1 MHLHFSTSQL
11 KTAASIWRRGLK
23 SSKRLTGLLVR
34 AVPLIVG
41 ANSLSWVKA
50 AFVFSRFVT
59 SFIKCQGQRG
69 LAIYLKAANVSLM
82 RALAGKRI
90 VNPRDAGAAVS
101 LSNSGFPRVIP
112 GAHRLRMAQGDVGVI
127 RLWLGFFTLYRVL
140 EFRGKLSLRTIT
152 DPGVYLSISY
162 LDRFKGFSKRF
173 KTSLVGMGGKVFRTD
188 IVPQQNRT
196 AEWLDTLFE
205 FVAAKGHSPYGG
217 STAHLYKANYRQ
229 ELWGYVVKLFPL
241 MKSGPN
247 SQKGSISVAMLIH
260 DVATWFKHPAL
271 LTSLVTL
278 VALTRQWHLVDN
290 PAWVAGRWLFR
301 KNQTPVEAG
310 KRREST
316 TAHPGSREQ
325 FPRDTRKIQ
334 DPLVWKKGQLGRL
347 SIVEEPGKMRVV
359 AMVDC
364 WTQWFLYPLHRFIF
378 DKLLRVIP
386 QDGTFDQLKP
396 VKRLIGLMREKRP
409 PACFS
414 FDLSAATD
422 RIPLKLQQALL
433 GEFLTDE
440 FAHHWGNLLV
450 GRQYATPPIVRR
462 TFGKVLSAVSYS
474 VGQPMGAYSSW
485 AMLALVHHA
494 IIQWAAERAGRSGW
508 FELYAVLGDD
518 VVIGDRGVA
527 DEYVLIMEEIGVKIG
542 FSKSIISN
550 NLSIEFAKRFFYRGT
565 EVTPLPLVGIA
576 VGWLGVSGVPEIM
589 KIIEAKTGKLPTLSL
604 LAKALGF
611 GFKACSSAATSRI
624 LDLPRM
630 LRSIVIL
637 LSRPGQVLGV
647 DDAWQW
653 VRLKRYNSIAP
664 ATKRWY
670 ESVSRIARQRI
681 IERDTQPVAR
691 SLYKAFV
698 GFGLPKE
705 FREEVVQLTQWWAD
719 TIVKPYKQPMLDLI
733 EEFKDTQLKIKDE
746 EVQLDDVSLVILL
759 ERLEHMES
767 LLTKLPKSVDLF
779 RNMLMTMGMARD
791 RQPKSVRLWRKLTQ
805 WSRRS

>member
-1 MHLHFSTSQL
+1 
-11 KTAASIWRRGLK
+11 
-23 SSKRLTGLLVR
+23 
-34 AVPLIVG
+34 
-41 ANSLSWVKA
+41 
-50 AFVFSRFVT
+50 
-59 SFIKCQGQRG
+59 
-69 LAIYLKAANVSLM
+69 
-82 RALAGKRI
+82 
-90 VNPRDAGAAVS
+90 
-101 LSNSGFPRVIP
+101 
-112 GAHRLRMAQGDVGVI
+112 
-127 RLWLGFFTLYRVL
+127 
-140 EFRGKLSLRTIT
+140 
-152 DPGVYLSISY
+152 
-162 LDRFKGFSKRF
+162 
-173 KTSLVGMGGKVFRTD
+173 
-188 IVPQQNRT
+188 
-196 AEWLDTLFE
+196 
-205 FVAAKGHSPYGG
+205 
-217 STAHLYKANYRQ
+217 
-229 ELWGYVVKLFPL
+229 
-241 MKSGPN
+241 
-247 SQKGSISVAMLIH
+247 
-260 DVATWFKHPAL
+260 
-271 LTSLVTL
+271 
-278 VALTRQWHLVDN
+278 
-290 PAWVAGRWLFR
+290 
-301 KNQTPVEAG
+301 
-310 KRREST
+310 
-316 TAHPGSREQ
+316 
-325 FPRDTRKIQ
+325 
-334 DPLVWKKGQLGRL
+334 
-347 SIVEEPGKMRVV
+347 
-359 AMVDC
+359 MVDC

-396 VKRLIGLMREKRP
+396 VKRLIGLMREKRLS
-409 PACFS
+409 ACFS

-422 RIPLKLQQALL
+422 RIPLRLQQAIL

-462 TFGKVLSAVSYS
+462 TFGKAVSAVSYA

-637 LSRPGQVLGV
+637 LSRPGQALGV

-653 VRLKRYNSIAP
+653 VRLKRYNSVAP

-670 ESVSRIARQRI
+670 ESVSHIARQRI
-681 IERDTQPVAR
+681 LERDTQPVAR

-719 TIVKPYKQPMLDLI
+719 TVVKPYKQPMLDLI

-746 EVQLDDVSLVILL
+746 EVQLDDVSLIVLL

-767 LLTKLPKSVDLF
+767 LLCKLPTSVDLF
-779 RNMLMTMGMARD
+779 RNMLMTMGMERKK
-791 RQPKSVRLWRKLTQ
+791 QPKSVRLWRKLTQ

>member
-1 MHLHFSTSQL
+1 
-11 KTAASIWRRGLK
+11 
-23 SSKRLTGLLVR
+23 
-34 AVPLIVG
+34 
-41 ANSLSWVKA
+41 
-50 AFVFSRFVT
+50 
-59 SFIKCQGQRG
+59 
-69 LAIYLKAANVSLM
+69 
-82 RALAGKRI
+82 
-90 VNPRDAGAAVS
+90 
-101 LSNSGFPRVIP
+101 
-112 GAHRLRMAQGDVGVI
+112 
-127 RLWLGFFTLYRVL
+127 
-140 EFRGKLSLRTIT
+140 
-152 DPGVYLSISY
+152 
-162 LDRFKGFSKRF
+162 
-173 KTSLVGMGGKVFRTD
+173 
-188 IVPQQNRT
+188 
-196 AEWLDTLFE
+196 
-205 FVAAKGHSPYGG
+205 
-217 STAHLYKANYRQ
+217 
-229 ELWGYVVKLFPL
+229 
-241 MKSGPN
+241 
-247 SQKGSISVAMLIH
+247 
-260 DVATWFKHPAL
+260 
-271 LTSLVTL
+271 
-278 VALTRQWHLVDN
+278 
-290 PAWVAGRWLFR
+290 
-301 KNQTPVEAG
+301 
-310 KRREST
+310 
-316 TAHPGSREQ
+316 
-325 FPRDTRKIQ
+325 
-334 DPLVWKKGQLGRL
+334 
-347 SIVEEPGKMRVV
+347 
-359 AMVDC
+359 
-364 WTQWFLYPLHRFIF
+364 
-378 DKLLRVIP
+378 
-386 QDGTFDQLKP
+386 
-396 VKRLIGLMREKRP
+396 
-409 PACFS
+409 
-414 FDLSAATD
+414 
-422 RIPLKLQQALL
+422 
-433 GEFLTDE
+433 
-440 FAHHWGNLLV
+440 
-450 GRQYATPPIVRR
+450 
-462 TFGKVLSAVSYS
+462 
-474 VGQPMGAYSSW
+474 
-485 AMLALVHHA
+485 
-494 IIQWAAERAGRSGW
+494 
-508 FELYAVLGDD
+508 
-518 VVIGDRGVA
+518 VIGDRGVA